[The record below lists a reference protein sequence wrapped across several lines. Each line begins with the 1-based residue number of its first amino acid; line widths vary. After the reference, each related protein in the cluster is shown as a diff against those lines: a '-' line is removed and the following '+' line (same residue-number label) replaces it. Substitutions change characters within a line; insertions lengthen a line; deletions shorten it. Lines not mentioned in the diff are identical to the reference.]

1 MRRACCALYIYFFSR
16 GHLWSLMCCI
26 IWGFIDLCV
35 CLRRFSSFF
44 VCVRVCA
51 PFVQRYRSA
60 VAAFGTTFLCCWHQC
75 VWFFL
80 RLKKEII
87 LMSRSHRGFVVEP
100 AEFRCS
106 LFIPRCAL
114 SFIFNCFRDPF
125 PRQSLVCFFFF
136 FSPFCRRIVRLFRP
150 HSLGTVKYCTH
161 FCLVC
166 THFLRIP
173 QFYIILILVVS
184 CSYAACAPNCG
195 SAVPFVIHFSFLL
208 FVLPACSRSLQTR
221 RCRFLAIPRF
231 L

>member
-136 FSPFCRRIVRLFRP
+136 
-150 HSLGTVKYCTH
+150 
-161 FCLVC
+161 
-166 THFLRIP
+166 
-173 QFYIILILVVS
+173 
-184 CSYAACAPNCG
+184 
-195 SAVPFVIHFSFLL
+195 LL
-208 FVLPACSRSLQTR
+208 FVVALCGYSGPIR
-221 RCRFLAIPRF
+221 LAQLNTAHTFAWCVHIF
-231 L
+231 YAYLNFTSS